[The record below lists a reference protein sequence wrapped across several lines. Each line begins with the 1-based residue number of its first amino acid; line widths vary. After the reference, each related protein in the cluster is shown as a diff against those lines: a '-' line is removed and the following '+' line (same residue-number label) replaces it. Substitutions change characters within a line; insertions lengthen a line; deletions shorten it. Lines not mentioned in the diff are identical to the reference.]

1 MDVNVADL
9 GKNCFKYKNRSL
21 LLQIL
26 YNKEKKN
33 EKKIINNT
41 YK

>member
-1 MDVNVADL
+1 MNDVNVADL

-26 YNKEKKN
+26 YNNKDE
-33 EKKIINNT
+33 E
-41 YK
+41 